1 MLTDVETISLHKSRE
16 IIVVC
21 VAFMSIYVMSTSR
34 SRRIIREWD
43 LEETNDMMRWS
54 DSDLTLC
61 FFTVSCSHGDRVGTR
76 QRWRVDYSSDDKDDK
91 NGEDG
96 DGSST
101 DHFWVSADIK
111 CVSGH
116 LLKMFS
122 VLWGCVFELS
132 SLCIHFGNTVNPN
145 KPLSMTIRFY
155 TSPEVTKV
163 CLSFKAESDKV
174 WWKQTWPINHNHK

>member
-21 VAFMSIYVMSTSR
+21 VVFMSIYVMSTSR

-43 LEETNDMMRWS
+43 LEDTNDMRWS
-54 DSDLTLC
+54 EKRTSWVLTLC
-61 FFTVSCSHGDRVGTR
+61 FFTISCSHGDRAGTR

-101 DHFWVSADIK
+101 DP
-111 CVSGH
+111 
-116 LLKMFS
+116 
-122 VLWGCVFELS
+122 VFLM
-132 SLCIHFGNTVNPN
+132 LIMITVRVVGDSCPV
-145 KPLSMTIRFY
+145 PT
-155 TSPEVTKV
+155 V
-163 CLSFKAESDKV
+163 
-174 WWKQTWPINHNHK
+174 